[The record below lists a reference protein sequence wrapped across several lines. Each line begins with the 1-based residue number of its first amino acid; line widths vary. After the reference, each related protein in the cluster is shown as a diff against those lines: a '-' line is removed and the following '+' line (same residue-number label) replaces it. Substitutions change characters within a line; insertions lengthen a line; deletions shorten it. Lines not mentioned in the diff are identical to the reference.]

1 MQRRQDA
8 NQVRVRALIKV
19 RAWRLVIVR
28 AAVAFPLA
36 VSVIVTVARDSS
48 SPFGLTFVQEGY
60 LVEPA
65 GRLYLS
71 HWNFK

>member
-1 MQRRQDA
+1 M
-8 NQVRVRALIKV
+8 
-19 RAWRLVIVR
+19 R

-48 SPFGLTFVQEGY
+48 SLFGLTFVQEGY

-65 GRLYLS
+65 GRYIYPIGILNSLLAEV
-71 HWNFK
+71 FGKEQIC

>member
-1 MQRRQDA
+1 M
-8 NQVRVRALIKV
+8 NQVRDRALIKV

-28 AAVAFPLA
+28 ALVVFPLA

-48 SPFGLTFVQEGY
+48 RVLFGLAFVQEGY

-71 HWNFK
+71 PWKFKEPIG